1 MPSLTLPTSAST
13 ETLLLK
19 CQKETHK
26 PPLPPTWTTHPP
38 NQEIH
43 PPPNTLA
50 LAIRIDAAAPTSIR
64 FYESAT
70 NRPVGAVGPEFRG
83 SLVLV
88 PWRPGLKFVIAPSCR
103 RKDGC
108 LVGIIREG
116 KAGSPRGASPAE
128 TPRVISRGS
137 HEGAPRV
144 VPGGTPVETPQIVP
158 RGASGET
165 TRVAPRET
173 STETPEVVPKGT
185 PVETLQVMAS
195 RGTSEETPQVV
206 PRETSEET
214 LQVIPKG
221 PPAETP
227 RIVPWEATPEET
239 LQVVPRKT
247 SAETPQAIP
256 ATSTGIPQTT
266 PKTSPK
272 LPNPLPSSIPKITAN
287 MKIKA
292 IPKPN
297 PNTSPQPNPN
307 TSPQPNPAP
316 TPKSH
321 AKRKSHIP
329 IAVPKKPTD
338 NANAQNGEQAR
349 PSRHGTAIPS
359 PVSSCGGG
367 GSRKR
372 KHVSFDDAVVVGKRS
387 SRMAMAVMGR

>member
-26 PPLPPTWTTHPP
+26 PPLPPIWTTHPP

-116 KAGSPRGASPAE
+116 KAGSPGRASPAE
-128 TPRVISRGS
+128 TPRVVSRGS
-137 HEGAPRV
+137 PEGTPRV
-144 VPGGTPVETPQIVP
+144 VSRGTPVETPQVVSRETSAETPRVVP
-158 RGASGET
+158 RGASVET
-165 TRVAPRET
+165 TRVVPKETSAEIPKVVPKEISEELLQVVPRGTSEELPHFAPRET
-173 STETPEVVPKGT
+173 S
-185 PVETLQVMAS
+185 QQ
-195 RGTSEETPQVV
+195 TPQVV
-206 PRETSEET
+206 PKEIPAEAPRVVPKEATPVEAPQIIPRRTSEE
-214 LQVIPKG
+214 
-221 PPAETP
+221 PPQSNLKTP
-227 RIVPWEATPEET
+227 P
-239 LQVVPRKT
+239 L
-247 SAETPQAIP
+247 S
-256 ATSTGIPQTT
+256 
-266 PKTSPK
+266 SPK
-272 LPNPLPSSIPKITAN
+272 IPNPTPSSIPKITAN
-287 MKIKA
+287 MRIKA
-292 IPKPN
+292 TPKPN
-297 PNTSPQPNPN
+297 PHTPIKMQAKDTSFKTQ
-307 TSPQPNPAP
+307 
-316 TPKSH
+316 

-338 NANAQNGEQAR
+338 NGNAQNGEQAR
-349 PSRHGTAIPS
+349 PLRQGTAIPS
-359 PVSSCGGG
+359 PVSSGYG

-372 KHVSFDDAVVVGKRS
+372 KHVSFDDAAVVGKRS
-387 SRMAMAVMGR
+387 SKMAMAVMGR

>member
-26 PPLPPTWTTHPP
+26 PPLPPIWTTHPP

-116 KAGSPRGASPAE
+116 KAGSPGRASPAE
-128 TPRVISRGS
+128 TPRVVSRGKLPHFAPRETS
-137 HEGAPRV
+137 QQTPQVVPKEIPAEAPRV
-144 VPGGTPVETPQIVP
+144 VPKEATPVEAPQIIP
-158 RGASGET
+158 R
-165 TRVAPRET
+165 R
-173 STETPEVVPKGT
+173 
-185 PVETLQVMAS
+185 
-195 RGTSEETPQVV
+195 TSEEPPQSNLKTP
-206 PRETSEET
+206 PLS
-214 LQVIPKG
+214 
-221 PPAETP
+221 
-227 RIVPWEATPEET
+227 
-239 LQVVPRKT
+239 
-247 SAETPQAIP
+247 
-256 ATSTGIPQTT
+256 
-266 PKTSPK
+266 SPK
-272 LPNPLPSSIPKITAN
+272 IPNPTPSSIPKITAN
-287 MKIKA
+287 MRIKA
-292 IPKPN
+292 TPKPN
-297 PNTSPQPNPN
+297 PHTPIKMQAKDTSFKTQ
-307 TSPQPNPAP
+307 
-316 TPKSH
+316 

-338 NANAQNGEQAR
+338 NGNAQNGEQAR
-349 PSRHGTAIPS
+349 PLRQGTAIPS
-359 PVSSCGGG
+359 PVSSGYG

-372 KHVSFDDAVVVGKRS
+372 KHVSFDDAAVVGKRS
-387 SRMAMAVMGR
+387 SKMAMAVMGR